1 MDLCQ
6 PHFLRSLFSA
16 AVKIDIGFSKLIP
29 KHLDI
34 SGHKSPEPVPN
45 IFATA
50 SFTAKEPASLEADP
64 SLAGFPSP

>member
-29 KHLDI
+29 KHL
-34 SGHKSPEPVPN
+34 
-45 IFATA
+45 
-50 SFTAKEPASLEADP
+50 
-64 SLAGFPSP
+64 